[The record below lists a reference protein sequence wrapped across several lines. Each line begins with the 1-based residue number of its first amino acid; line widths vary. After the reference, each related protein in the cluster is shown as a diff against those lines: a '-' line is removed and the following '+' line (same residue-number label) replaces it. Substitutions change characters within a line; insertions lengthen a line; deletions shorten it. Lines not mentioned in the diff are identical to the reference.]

1 MVLRRKQQG
10 FSSSAPDCVLFGG
23 GIISRDAEY
32 QKKRKAGINS
42 WTTCDQR
49 RTVTVGVDAF
59 RIAVERLAQTD
70 GVTCPSKYERLW
82 SWKREKEEEK
92 RARER
97 ERGGERE
104 KERGGKGESEGGRC
118 RCRGRG
124 GGGGG
129 GGG

>member
-1 MVLRRKQQG
+1 M
-10 FSSSAPDCVLFGG
+10 LFGG
-23 GIISRDAEY
+23 GIISTDAEY

-97 ERGGERE
+97 
-104 KERGGKGESEGGRC
+104 
-118 RCRGRG
+118 
-124 GGGGG
+124 
-129 GGG
+129 